1 MGAVLY
7 IGRDVEDAL
16 VVYDYVLH
24 RAGIQPTAGL
34 VLLLQNGVA
43 ARNHKEIHEVARPQL
58 VELDR
63 DASIPRHAVSSGVT
77 LVQDEVASTHPQRA
91 P

>member
-1 MGAVLY
+1 MRLWCTTTCSTVLEY
-7 IGRDVEDAL
+7 N
-16 VVYDYVLH
+16 
-24 RAGIQPTAGL
+24 Q
-34 VLLLQNGVA
+34 LLGWFCCSRMVWG

-77 LVQDEVASTHPQRA
+77 LVQDEVASTPPQRA